1 MILVDANLL
10 IYSHVS
16 TFSQHEKAREW
27 IDALEQILWIALGK
41 PISRLKLSITIH

>member
-16 TFSQHEKAREW
+16 TFSQHKKAREW
-27 IDALEQILWIALGK
+27 LDTQLNDGDFGRFSGLRWQNPLAA
-41 PISRLKLSITIH
+41 